1 MAGRFGWHSG
11 VVKAARYDLR
21 SDVVM
26 LSVDGVPVDGTTG
39 TGAGAAGPGSIAVD
53 FSNGDLYVNGGAGT
67 KASPVWK
74 LVTKAA

>member
-11 VVKAARYDLR
+11 VVKAARYDLP
-21 SDVVM
+21 SDAVL
-26 LSVDGVPVDGTTG
+26 LSFDGVPVDGE
-39 TGAGAAGPGSIAVD
+39 TGADVAGLGSIVIDIA
-53 FSNGDLYVNGGAGT
+53 NGDLYVNGGAGT